1 MSNRNTSRIVI
12 LSVFLCAALAH
23 PQSRKVLDK
32 VTALPSIQEGV
43 ALPISVDL
51 ITNAGIRRVQ
61 LWYRPFGVSEFR
73 ELEMLLAGRSA
84 TATIPGTDVRPP
96 FVEYF
101 VTAQMEN
108 DSTESIPEQ
117 NPQSTPLSTT
127 VRQLDPK
134 DQEIRIMSPE
144 PGETVSWEDLVVAV
158 SLYYASPAIN
168 PNYTRIYFDNV
179 DVSTKAIL
187 TEDVILYAPKNY
199 SQEPQLG
206 QHLIRVEVRD
216 TAGNPYHQIR
226 QSFNVSTSE
235 ALEQEKARLAYFGD
249 GSIELRNEKVTGT
262 SAFYG
267 RGDFRATGEW
277 SGLKFGTQLR
287 YDNQEAATRQPQNR
301 YLLLGSYGS
310 YINVQVGDAYPRFP
324 VMAMSGKRVRGVT
337 ASLNTGYVNLDVSV
351 GETERLVEGTRLY
364 DTTYADTSLVNSRPK
379 NSLRK
384 NNFFNY
390 EIFSPGVFTREF
402 YGFRPSFGSG
412 ENFQFGVTFLKFRDK
427 LGSITRG
434 IRPAE
439 NLVTGMDV
447 LLAFDDQRAKFDA
460 QAMLGLANTDI
471 SGGNFTDADYDSLKV
486 QGQDV
491 RDLGKLAEKFLTVN
505 ANLSPLNPIAAG
517 LPGFAFDA
525 NASLNYFDNYLRAN
539 FTRRGGG
546 YRSFGNEFLQTDLQG
561 YTVSDNLRLLS
572 NKLFLSLAYDSKSDN
587 IGKTKSATTELGN
600 FSTSVTISPGAG
612 YPTVQV
618 GYGRLTRLSD
628 ATVRQ
633 PRVPDFLS
641 AFFDSSKSADDITNR
656 FTVGSSFDFTSGN
669 RYAVS
674 ASVSS
679 LNRKDQTI
687 YKRDQSSL
695 LFQTN
700 VTTYF
705 KIPLQASVGLLVS
718 QTKGNNQ
725 LFKVFPDTGSPTYLT
740 QVNALKA
747 AGTMDSVLTE
757 SKLQFTTLTLG
768 AQYRLMDDQVRLIAS
783 ISPTFGDL
791 NRFSIRGGGDYTYL
805 KRHTFE
811 LALDYINLSSSSNF
825 IAAFTYRFNF

>member
-1 MSNRNTSRIVI
+1 MSNRNTLPIVL
-12 LSVFLCAALAH
+12 LSIFLFTALGQS
-23 PQSRKVLDK
+23 QSRKILDK
-32 VTALPSIQEGV
+32 VTAAPSIQEG
-43 ALPISVDL
+43 APLPISVDL
-51 ITNAGIRRVQ
+51 ITNSGLRRIS
-61 LWYRPFGVSEFR
+61 LRYRSFGVSEFR

-101 VTAQMEN
+101 ITAQLEN
-108 DSTESIPEQ
+108 DSTESLPEQ
-117 NPQSTPLSTT
+117 NPQNTPLSVT

-144 PGETVSWEDLVVAV
+144 PGETVAWEDLVVAV

-168 PNYTRIYFDNV
+168 PSYTKVYFDNI
-179 DVSTKAIL
+179 DVSRRAIL

-199 SQEPQLG
+199 NEEPQLG
-206 QHLIRVEVRD
+206 QHSIRVEVRD
-216 TAGNPYHQIR
+216 TAGNPYHQI
-226 QSFNVSTSE
+226 QQTFNVSTAQ
-235 ALEQEKARLAYFGD
+235 ALQEERGRLAFLGD
-249 GSIELRNEKVTGT
+249 GSIELRNEKVAGI

-267 RGDFRATGEW
+267 RGDFRASGEW

-287 YDNQEAATRQPQNR
+287 YDNQEAPARQPQNR
-301 YLLLGSYGS
+301 YLLFGSYES
-310 YINVQVGDAYPRFP
+310 YLNVQVGDAYPRFP

-337 ASLNTGYVNLDVSV
+337 ASLNTGYINLDVSV

-364 DTTYADTSLVNSRPK
+364 DTTYADTSLVNARPK

-384 NNFFNY
+384 NSFFDY

-402 YGFRPSFGSG
+402 YGFRPSFGGG
-412 ENFQFGVTFLKFRDK
+412 ESFQFGLTFLKFRDK

-447 LLAFDDQRAKFDA
+447 MFAFDDQRAKFDA

-471 SGGNFTDADYDSLKV
+471 SGGSFTDANYDSLKV

-539 FTRRGGG
+539 FTRRGSG

-572 NKLFLSLAYDSKSDN
+572 NKLFLSVAYDYKEDN
-587 IGKTKSATTELGN
+587 IGKTKSATTSLGN
-600 FSTSVTISPGAG
+600 FSTSLTISPGVG
-612 YPTVQV
+612 YPTVQL
-618 GYGRLTRLSD
+618 GYGLLTRLSD
-628 ATVRQ
+628 ATVR
-633 PRVPDFLS
+633 PPGVPSLDS
-641 AFFDSSKSADDITNR
+641 ISSFFKSSKSADDKTNR

-669 RYAVS
+669 RYTVS
-674 ASVSS
+674 ASVSV
-679 LNRKDQTI
+679 LNRKDQSI
-687 YKRDQSSL
+687 YRRDQSSL
-695 LFQTN
+695 LIQSN
-700 VTTYF
+700 VTSYF
-705 KIPLQASVGLLVS
+705 KIPLQASFGVLVS

-725 LFKVFPDTGSPTYLT
+725 LFRAITNDSLLQFYKSIRSS
-740 QVNALKA
+740 
-747 AGTMDSVLTE
+747 DSVATE
-757 SKLQFTTLTLG
+757 SKLQFTTLTFG
-768 AQYRLMDDQVRLIAS
+768 TQYRMMEDQLRLLAS
-783 ISPTFGDL
+783 VSPTFGDL
-791 NRFSIRGGGDYTYL
+791 KRFSVRGGGDYTFR

-811 LALDYINLSSSSNF
+811 LVLDYINLTSSSNI